1 MNLRTVSVVVGLTLV
16 VGGIVYVVRRP
27 RIDELTLLIRGKVFF
42 EEDRYLDAEREF
54 AAALDAAP
62 DDPLVWRSLAT
73 VLIRGSRDYARSA
86 ALFQQ
91 TLKSRPDDAGAWF
104 GLGVALRFQ
113 QDFDGAERA
122 FAKAREFAPNDLESA
137 YYHGESLQDLDRDD
151 EARACFER
159 VLELDPDDGAAL
171 YKLSQLTRRSDP
183 TRSKALRERHEEL
196 KRTLGQDAVT
206 RGSGS
211 EWSPLLTLR
220 IPEPTTP
227 IAPPAPAPVELTQGT
242 TIAGAGPTTAL
253 AAGDVDGDGD
263 VDVFVGGLGLLA
275 NDGSGAFKPLRTNAS
290 LAAIVTFPAACA
302 AFVDFDN
309 DRDLDLVLGGPN
321 GSMFLANDGAG
332 SFDDTTTTSK
342 LGNVRARDWIAFDSD
357 HEGDVDLLISDGAR
371 VSLWRNELPPVVA
384 GAPDSRRAASFA
396 DVGAESGLTTTGAD
410 LASCVG
416 DLENGNDTDAV
427 VLGTDGAG
435 RLFTNR
441 RGNRF
446 QDIGVA
452 ADVAALRAKAVAV
465 ADFDADGWLDLVVA
479 NAAGIQ
485 LARNRGDGTFAA
497 PTALAPWADVTRLEA
512 FDVDNDGRL
521 DLCAIDAGA
530 IRVLRNARGTFS
542 DASAAVVKA
551 SGGAVRVLASDVDG
565 DQDADLIVLR
575 ENGTLDVLVNSGAA
589 GNHGL
594 ELTLHGFKSNALG
607 LGCKVEIRRGHFY
620 AKYEVTR
627 PTLLLGLGDAARL
640 DDLSLVWSNGVRQ
653 HYLDVDG
660 ADAGWIAKRE
670 LRAESEPD
678 VAIAHGSPRR
688 LIISQI
694 DRRAGSCPLLYTWD
708 GTRFRFVTDVLCSAP
723 LGLDIGGGRRALPN
737 PYDWFMLPPGALVE
751 RDGRLELR
759 VTEELRELTYLDRA
773 QLIAIDHPQDVE
785 LFTNNAFTFP
795 PFPGFTTYAVREKTP
810 VKRALDR
817 DGADVTARLAAT
829 DRAYVDSFR
838 RCAPPMQ
845 GMAEMHTLTLELDP
859 PREPA
864 PGERVRLFL
873 EGWFYWTNS
882 SINHGLAQDGT
893 WEFTPPLL
901 EVGDGAGGFRPAGMV
916 GLPAG
921 DAKVVVCDL
930 TDVLRRDDPR
940 VRITTNLQVYW
951 DRAFVAVGGDG
962 PDTRVTT
969 LDAAEATLRYR
980 GYSRRVF
987 PDGKEPH
994 LYDYDDVVQASEQYG
1009 NAYFHHAGN
1018 YTRFGDVLPLL
1029 NAADDRYAIMDHGD
1043 EIALA
1048 FDAKALAPLAAN
1060 ETRSYVLHLVG
1071 WAKDGDHNSAHGTTV
1086 EPLPFLAMSGYP
1098 YPPTET
1104 YPDDDAHRAYREQ
1117 WNTRV
1122 RTARVFEQA
1131 PRRRPPMPAFAETN
1145 TFVLTDVTAAA
1156 GIDFRHAEGRV
1167 LLNLEDTMG
1176 SGAAWGD
1183 VDGDGDDDLF
1193 LVQGRGPGGTDI
1205 LPGKFTSRLYRN
1217 DGGMRFT
1224 DITAR
1229 SGTGSIGSGMA
1240 ALFADLD
1247 GDGDQD
1253 LVVTQYGANVL
1264 FANDGAGRFT
1274 NVTEHAGVALP
1285 HYNSGIAAGDYDK
1298 DGDLDL
1304 YIGRYVTIDETAR
1317 PQEAPGFQRGFV
1329 RDDPP
1334 SVLPMAYPPA
1344 PNVLLRNDGDLRFTD
1359 VTATAGVADEL
1370 GKTLGVLF
1378 IDLDEDGWLDLLVAN
1393 DVTPNNVF
1401 RNLGDGRFESL
1412 AFDVGLD
1419 DPRGGMGVGAFDVDG
1434 DLDYDLA
1441 VTYWQMEPNAIY
1453 RNNLVRHASKKTR
1466 VPAFQDVA
1474 TDLGFARASIGRVGW
1489 GFAVVDFDNDTDLDA
1504 FVTNGYTS
1512 PDYETSM
1519 LCEPQLPL
1527 LFRGDETGAFTEVP
1541 GTAHGAVLD
1550 REWNGRGVATTDA
1563 DRDGDLDVVFTQNN
1577 GEAVLLRNDGGERA
1591 HWLQVDLEGVQSP
1604 RDPAGARVEVKLAD
1618 KTLTRQLFIGSSY
1631 LCTDTKTLSFG
1642 LGRATRY
1649 DELKVRWP
1657 SGKITTLP
1665 AGPSNSRLTIREE

>member
-1 MNLRTVSVVVGLTLV
+1 MNARTVLVAVGLIVVGAVVVHLL
-16 VGGIVYVVRRP
+16 REP
-27 RIDELTLLIRGKVFF
+27 RVDELTHLIRGKVFF

-54 AAALDAAP
+54 AAALDVAA

-86 ALFQQ
+86 DLFRK
-91 TLKSRPDDAGAWF
+91 TLERDEDDAGAWF

-113 QDFDGAERA
+113 QDFEGAERA
-122 FAKAREFAPNDLESA
+122 FANARKHAPNDLESA
-137 YYHGESLQDLDRDD
+137 YYHGEALQDLDRDD
-151 EARACFER
+151 EARASFER

-171 YKLSQLTRRSDP
+171 YKLSQLLRRSDP
-183 TRSKALRERHEEL
+183 ARSQLLRERHEEL

-220 IPEPTTP
+220 IPEPKQP
-227 IAPPAPAPVELTQGT
+227 IEMPPPATVTLSPTSTVAGT
-242 TIAGAGPTTAL
+242 SPTTAL

-263 VDVFVGGLGLLA
+263 VDVFVGGLGLLT
-275 NDGSGAFKPLRTNAS
+275 NDGNGAFTPARTNVA
-290 LAAIVTFPAACA
+290 LAGIATFPAACA
-302 AFVDFDN
+302 ALADFDN

-321 GSMFLANDGAG
+321 GSLYLANDGRGGFVDA
-332 SFDDTTTTSK
+332 TTTSK
-342 LGNVRARDWIAFDSD
+342 LGNVRAREWIPFDSD
-357 HEGDVDLLISDGAR
+357 HEGDVDLLVSDGER
-371 VSLWRNELPPVVA
+371 VSLWRNELPPIVANATDVVR
-384 GAPDSRRAASFA
+384 PASFT
-396 DVGAESGLTTTGAD
+396 DVGAESGLTAQGSE
-410 LASCVG
+410 LALCVG
-416 DLENGNDTDAV
+416 DVENGNDTDAI
-427 VLGTDGAG
+427 VLGLASEG
-435 RLFTNR
+435 RSFTNR

-446 QDIGVA
+446 QDIGLA
-452 ADVAALRAKAVAV
+452 ADVAALRARAAVLV
-465 ADFDADGWLDLVVA
+465 DFDADGWLDLALA
-479 NAAGIQ
+479 NASGVQ
-485 LARNRGDGTFAA
+485 LARNRGDGTYAA
-497 PTALAPWADVTRLEA
+497 PVALAPWADVARLEA
-512 FDVDNDGRL
+512 LDVDNDGQL
-521 DLCAIDAGA
+521 DLCAVDAGT
-530 IRVLRNARGTFS
+530 IRVLRNARGTFT
-542 DASAAVVKA
+542 DATAAVVKA
-551 SGGAVRVLASDVDG
+551 DGGAVRVLACDVDA
-565 DQDADLIVLR
+565 DQDADLLALRADGSLVVLK
-575 ENGTLDVLVNSGAA
+575 NSGAA

-620 AKYEVTR
+620 AKREVTR
-627 PTLLLGLGDAARL
+627 PTLLLGLGDSARL

-653 HYLDVDG
+653 HYLDVDT

-688 LIISQI
+688 LVVSQI

-723 LGLDIGGGRRALPN
+723 LGLDIGGGQRALPN
-737 PYDWFMLPPGALVE
+737 PHDWFMIPPGALVE
-751 RDGRLELR
+751 REGRYELR

-773 QLIAIDHPQDVE
+773 QLLVVDHERDVE

-795 PFPGFTTYAVREKTP
+795 PFPGYSTYAVRERSPIT
-810 VKRALDR
+810 RALDQH
-817 DGADVTARLAAT
+817 GADVTERLAAT
-829 DRAYVDSFR
+829 DRSYVDSFR

-845 GMAEMHTLTLELDP
+845 GMAEMHTLTLEFAP

-864 PGERVRLFL
+864 AGERLRLFL

-893 WEFTPPLL
+893 WQFTPPLL
-901 EVGDGAGGFRPAGMV
+901 EVGDGAGGFKAAGMV

-921 DAKVVVCDL
+921 DSKVVVCDL

-951 DRAFVAVGGDG
+951 DRAFVAVCGEG
-962 PDTRVTT
+962 TNLRTTT
-969 LDAAEATLRYR
+969 LDPVEATLRQR

-994 LYDYDDVVQASEQYG
+994 LYDYDDVLRASDQYG

-1018 YTRFGDVLPLL
+1018 YTRFGDVRPLL
-1029 NAADDRYAIMDHGD
+1029 AAADDQYAIMDHGD
-1043 EIALA
+1043 EVALA
-1048 FDAKALAPLAAN
+1048 FDAKEPPPLADGQ
-1060 ETRSYVLHLVG
+1060 TRSFVLYLVG

-1098 YPPTET
+1098 YPATER
-1104 YPDDDAHRAYREQ
+1104 YPDDAEHRAYREQ

-1122 RTARVFEQA
+1122 RSPRTFEQP
-1131 PRRRPPMPAFAETN
+1131 PRRRPPMPAFTEPSA
-1145 TFVLTDVTAAA
+1145 FALVDVTAAS

-1183 VDGDGDDDLF
+1183 VDGDGDDDLY
-1193 LVQGRGPGGTDI
+1193 LVQGRGPGGRDV

-1229 SGTGSIGSGMA
+1229 SGTGLIGSGMA

-1253 LVVTQYGANVL
+1253 LFVTMYGANVL
-1264 FANDGAGRFT
+1264 LANDGLGRFT
-1274 NVTEHAGVALP
+1274 DVTAHAGVALP
-1285 HYNSGIAAGDYDK
+1285 HYNSGVAAGDYDK

-1304 YIGRYVTIDETAR
+1304 YVGRYVTIDESAR

-1334 SVLPMAYPPA
+1334 SVLPMAYPSA

-1359 VTATAGVADEL
+1359 VTEFAGVADEL
-1370 GKTLGVLF
+1370 GKALGVLF
-1378 IDLDEDGWLDLLVAN
+1378 IDVDEDGWLDLLVAN
-1393 DVTPNNVF
+1393 DVTPNNFF

-1419 DPRGGMGVGAFDVDG
+1419 DPRGAMGVGAFDVDG

-1453 RNNLVRHASKKTR
+1453 RNNLVRHESKKSR

-1474 TDLGFARASIGRVGW
+1474 TELGFARASIGKVGW
-1489 GFAVVDFDNDTDLDA
+1489 GFAVTDFDNDTHLDA

-1519 LCEPQLPL
+1519 LCEPQAPL
-1527 LFRGDETGAFTEVP
+1527 LFRGDASGAFMELTDRSY
-1541 GTAHGAVLD
+1541 GKFLD
-1550 REWNGRGVATTDA
+1550 TKWNGRGVATSDV
-1563 DRDGDLDVVFTQNN
+1563 DQDGDPDLIVTQNN
-1577 GEAVLLRNDGGERA
+1577 GEAILLRTDGGERSQ
-1591 HWLQVDLEGVQSP
+1591 WLQVDLEGKQSP
-1604 RDPAGARVEVKLAD
+1604 RDPAGARVEVKLANR
-1618 KTLTRQLFIGSSY
+1618 TLTRQLFLGSSY
-1631 LCTDTKTLSFG
+1631 LCTDSKTLLFG
-1642 LGRATRY
+1642 LGSAKSY
-1649 DELKVRWP
+1649 EEIVVRWP
-1657 SGKITTLP
+1657 SGKVTTLP
-1665 AGPSNSRLTIREE
+1665 GGRSNQRLTIREE